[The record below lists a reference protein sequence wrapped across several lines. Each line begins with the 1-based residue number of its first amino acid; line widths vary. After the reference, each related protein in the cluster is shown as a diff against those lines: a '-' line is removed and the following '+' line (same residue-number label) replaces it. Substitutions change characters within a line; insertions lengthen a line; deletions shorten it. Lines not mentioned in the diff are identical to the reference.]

1 MRQPRNRAGG
11 RRSRPLSTRTIS
23 SAEHMA
29 YALAKVATESDWR
42 DYHAIRRSVL
52 WEARGLGG
60 YDEHH
65 GDEYIPANHPLLLK
79 LDGGSIG
86 TVRVDDFGNGTGA
99 VRLVAIVTNLQRQG
113 HGRVLSQ

>member
-1 MRQPRNRAGG
+1 
-11 RRSRPLSTRTIS
+11 
-23 SAEHMA
+23 MA

-42 DYHAIRRSVL
+42 DYHSIRRNVL

-65 GDEYIPANHPLLLK
+65 GDEYLPKNHPLLLK

-86 TVRVDDFGNGTGA
+86 TARVDDFGNGKGA
-99 VRLVAIVTNLQRQG
+99 VRLVAIVTELQRQG
-113 HGRVLSQ
+113 HGRVLSEMVEA